1 MNNRHKW
8 LRILFMFL
16 SLLILTLFLLE
27 IPRIYYRYEDARLLE
42 EVGFSEYKNQS
53 TKDRGDFRE
62 RAEKFLAYSS
72 SKEPA
77 YIEYSTTLS
86 EELLYE
92 NVLQLV
98 QELSLL
104 LDGNCKVVLEELLVS
119 YKEAHG
125 FTVQFIYGDD
135 YWDVGF
141 FEFTLS
147 KIGMDGIILYDVDTY
162 KILWVEWNYLPE
174 GEEPTIFT
182 TEELILEYYEGMDF
196 YDVLLVQD
204 MGYVCI
210 TPFPEEV
217 LRDKLLE
224 DLYKLR
230 ERIWGVSEIEIG

>member
-1 MNNRHKW
+1 MSNVHKW
-8 LRILFMFL
+8 LKILFVFL
-16 SLLILTLFLLE
+16 SLLIATLFLLE

-53 TKDRGDFRE
+53 TKDRGEFRE

-77 YIEYSTTLS
+77 YIEYSATIS

-104 LDGNCKVVLEELLVS
+104 LDENCKVVLEELLVS

-141 FEFTLS
+141 FEFSLS
-147 KIGMDGIILYDVDTY
+147 ALGIDGIILYDVETY
-162 KILWVEWNYLPE
+162 KIFWIEWNYMSE
-174 GEEPTIFT
+174 GEKEIIFVNEGLVLAYY
-182 TEELILEYYEGMDF
+182 EELDF
-196 YDVLLVQD
+196 CEVSVVQD
-204 MGYVCI
+204 KGYVCI
-210 TPFPEEV
+210 TPFPEEIT
-217 LRDKLLE
+217 REKLLD
-224 DLYKLR
+224 DLYQSR
-230 ERIWGVSEIEIG
+230 ERIWGVSEIEVD